1 MVKMY
6 SYGDTVLDYAW
17 VNLMICGLESI
28 MVKDPSP
35 EQWYYDFNPSITSYT
50 ISEGVVNDFFSI

>member
-1 MVKMY
+1 
-6 SYGDTVLDYAW
+6 
-17 VNLMICGLESI
+17 LMICGLESI